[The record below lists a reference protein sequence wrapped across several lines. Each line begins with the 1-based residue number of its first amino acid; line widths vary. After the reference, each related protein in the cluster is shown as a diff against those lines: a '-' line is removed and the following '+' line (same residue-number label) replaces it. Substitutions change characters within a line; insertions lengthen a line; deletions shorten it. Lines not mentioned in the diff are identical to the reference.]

1 MPNETNNLLQVL
13 GEPDKIKEFIDS
25 HMKHIPDSD
34 GEFYWDFEVSVPIEN
49 EDYKKSDNM
58 VNDDNNMVND
68 DNNMVNDDNNMVDN
82 ILNFRK
88 EAWGTDRGIVR
99 KRSDN
104 QVYIDTPWTSC
115 EQWFIN
121 MVPKYLHLDFVLKY
135 NDEFCEDFYGWAVS
149 SKGVLLAKEIIC
161 LHPHPT
167 PEVAS
172 IDIYKYYNNDNNND
186 NDIVDEPILNSQ
198 DEEIVLE

>member
-13 GEPDKIKEFIDS
+13 GEPDKIVEFIDS
-25 HMKHIPDSD
+25 HMKPIPDSD
-34 GEFYWDFEVSVPIEN
+34 GEFYWDFEVSVPIED
-49 EDYKKSDNM
+49 EDYKKSSNDNNM
-58 VNDDNNMVND
+58 ISEDNNMVSD
-68 DNNMVNDDNNMVDN
+68 DNMVDN

-99 KRSDN
+99 KRNDN
-104 QVYIDTPWTSC
+104 LVYIDTPWTSC
-115 EQWFIN
+115 EQWFIT
-121 MVPKYLHLDFVLKY
+121 MVPKYSHLDFVLKY

-161 LHPHPT
+161 LHPHPR

-172 IDIYKYYNNDNNND
+172 IDIYKYYNNN
-186 NDIVDEPILNSQ
+186 NDIVDETILNSQ